1 MRVSVWGR
9 LSAQV
14 QRADPIDGGQIILH
28 GEPVNI
34 RAPRDAVRLGI
45 GFVPEDRKL
54 QALFLRMTVRENIS
68 VPVLTRLG
76 RTPAFPSRS
85 RERRL
90 ASDYIDSLSIRT
102 PSMEQR
108 VGGAQRRQSAE
119 SHHCP
124 LAGHQPDRPLSG

>member
-1 MRVSVWGR
+1 
-9 LSAQV
+9 
-14 QRADPIDGGQIILH
+14 
-28 GEPVNI
+28 
-34 RAPRDAVRLGI
+34 VRLGI